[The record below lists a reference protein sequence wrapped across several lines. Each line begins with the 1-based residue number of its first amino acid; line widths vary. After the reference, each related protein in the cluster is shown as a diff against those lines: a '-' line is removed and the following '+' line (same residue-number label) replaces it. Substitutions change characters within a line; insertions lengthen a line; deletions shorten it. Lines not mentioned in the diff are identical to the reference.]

1 MLPVNDAPNGEVTII
16 VLAKLP
22 VPKFVKTRLCPP
34 CTPVEAAQIAEASLI
49 DTLDAVVAARSLHP
63 ELVREV
69 VLCVDRLGRVAP
81 DWMAQAGRIVDQCDG
96 GLADRLEHAF
106 GAVEGPAILIGM
118 DTPQVTAELLVE
130 SLRTLGGRC
139 HDSVIGL
146 AKDGGFW
153 IIGFR
158 RCPPNV
164 FRGVPMSTDHT
175 GDDQLIAMSRE
186 GLTPEFLPALTDFDT
201 FAHAVEMAS
210 LVPGS
215 RVQAAVRSVSE
226 RLSRANSELTT
237 RHVVHSERP

>member
-1 MLPVNDAPNGEVTII
+1 MLAVEDAPNGEVTII

-22 VPKFVKTRLCPP
+22 VPELVKTRLCPP

-49 DTLDAVVAARSLHP
+49 DTLDAVAAARTLRP

-69 VLCVDRLGRVAP
+69 ILCVDRLGRVAP
-81 DWMAQAGRIVDQCDG
+81 EWIARVGRIVDQCEG

-106 GAVEGPAILIGM
+106 GSVEGPAILIGM
-118 DTPQVTAELLVE
+118 DTPQVTAELLIDAAR
-130 SLRTLGGRC
+130 SLGMRG
-139 HDSVIGL
+139 HDSVIGP

-175 GDDQLIAMSRE
+175 GEDQLIAMGRE
-186 GLTPEFLPALTDFDT
+186 GLTPELLPALTDFDT
-201 FAHAVEMAS
+201 FADAVEIAS
-210 LVPGS
+210 FLPGS
-215 RVQAAVRSVSE
+215 RMQAAVRNVAE
-226 RLSRANSELTT
+226 RLGRADSELTT
-237 RHVVHSERP
+237 LHAVHFERP